1 MYNRIVRGSELVI
14 RALLE
19 SLGRVFATE
28 EARP

>member
-14 RALLE
+14 RAPLE